1 MGGGGVGKVRSCGQ
15 DWDITR
21 AGGGGLEGVRNTY
34 FAILACR

>member
-1 MGGGGVGKVRSCGQ
+1 MGRGWGGGVRSCGQ
-15 DWDITR
+15 DWDVTR